1 MAKTILIADDDA
13 TVVKL
18 FNLDAESRETNI
30 SIRSS
35 ATGEDTILAIET
47 HKPDILILD
56 IRMPKGDG
64 FSVLEHLKK
73 TGLEIPVVILT
84 NYNSA
89 DYQKKSKTYGNVR
102 EYMIKHEVR
111 MDRVF
116 ETVNGY
122 IA

>member
-1 MAKTILIADDDA
+1 MAKTILIADDDS

-35 ATGEDTILAIET
+35 GTGEDTIVAIET

-73 TGLEIPVVILT
+73 AGLEIPVVILT
-84 NYNSA
+84 NYSNP

-116 ETVNGY
+116 EAVNGY